1 MFENRKLLTEFGLR
15 ALREALKDKD
25 QAPVPLSRPPAPTR
39 PGPDTSTMD
48 MYSDYL
54 GKQNRGMDVVTGDG
68 NTIPVPGPR
77 PYPSKSRNIVPYQ
90 PPK

>member
-15 ALREALKDKD
+15 ALRETLIPKT
-25 QAPVPLSRPPAPTR
+25 PTPRPPAPSR
-39 PGPDTSTMD
+39 PGPDTTTMD

-54 GKQNRGMDVVTGDG
+54 GKQNRGMDVVTRDG